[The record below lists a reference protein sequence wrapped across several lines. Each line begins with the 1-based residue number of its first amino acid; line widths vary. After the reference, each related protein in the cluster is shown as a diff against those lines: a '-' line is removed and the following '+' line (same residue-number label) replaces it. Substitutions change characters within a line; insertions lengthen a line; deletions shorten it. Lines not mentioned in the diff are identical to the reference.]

1 MFPWDMEEL
10 ANTESIQLEEELPEE
25 STIKESICLN
35 TIQDI
40 MEKRESEYLDF
51 TRTEKPVSL
60 LMLIS
65 CGIWLA
71 NKQKKNTLINK
82 QRNLF

>member
-10 ANTESIQLEEELPEE
+10 VNTESIQLEEELPEE
-25 STIKESICLN
+25 SIIKESICLN

-51 TRTEKPVSL
+51 IRTEKLASL
-60 LMLIS
+60 LMLINY
-65 CGIWLA
+65 GIWLA
-71 NKQKKNTLINK
+71 NKQKKNISINK